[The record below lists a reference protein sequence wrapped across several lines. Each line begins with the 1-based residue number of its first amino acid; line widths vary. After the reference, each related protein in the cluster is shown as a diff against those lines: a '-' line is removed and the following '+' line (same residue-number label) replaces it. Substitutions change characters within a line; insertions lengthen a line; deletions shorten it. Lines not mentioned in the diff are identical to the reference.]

1 MQIKYQEWDP
11 RRKII
16 RTLAKVCKGHISIN
30 TSSQNCK
37 RLAKDKN
44 LIICLFGNLLSDN
57 YCELFLSSLSSLLL
71 IISA

>member
-1 MQIKYQEWDP
+1 MQGSQ
-11 RRKII
+11 
-16 RTLAKVCKGHISIN
+16 ISIN